1 MAKPVEIEIIMK
13 DRLSGGLD
21 KAGRKVDEL
30 KGKTASA
37 NAELDKQAQKLR
49 DSIALLEN
57 QMEELRRAGQNASP
71 NLDQRE
77 NIAGIEVLQKQIA
90 ELEAQLKHLDATA
103 ESTQT
108 IPPELPAAKQQFNG
122 LHMSIQ
128 QMAREMPSLAMG
140 PQMFFLAIS
149 NNLPIFA
156 DEVQRAKREYE
167 GLVKAGQKGVPVW
180 RQILSSL
187 FSWQTALTTGIM
199 LLVMYG
205 DEIVDW
211 VKGLFS
217 AKEGVDALKKSLQ
230 EKNEVEKEGHAVS
243 IRTRA
248 ELDNTIRELRDFIG
262 TKEQEKNKVDELNRK
277 YGDAFGSYKTLAEWY
292 DVLIQKGNTYIESL
306 FNQAKAQSYI
316 KKAVEADEKANE
328 IRSKGKEEYRPFW
341 GNGGK
346 LNMFLG
352 GDNLDQ
358 YGSDPAETAFNKA
371 LQEVENEKQ
380 HYLNQA
386 EWFQQEYS
394 RIIKESG
401 LSDYR
406 PITPE
411 APADN
416 STKNQAED
424 RKQAQQRLNDELLA
438 LERQNQDEEL
448 DLMNEG
454 TTKRLAQIDADYNK
468 RKAEIEKTARELA
481 ELNKKAGVAG
491 TNASGLT
498 GRQQEEIDRANTLA
512 EDTRDKERTAVYR
525 EEAAAMRDYL
535 KEYGSYQQQKLAIA
549 EEYAEKIRQAQSEGE
564 RLSLEKERASAI
576 NRLELSAI
584 RQQIDWGSVFG
595 NFGVMFREQVQPTID
610 RLKAIAQSSE
620 FQSSAGIDEKE
631 MLYGLISN
639 LQQSETIWDGEIF
652 RRINDDLVAYQNA
665 MRNYMAAQQREIEAT
680 EALTS
685 AKEKLKEAESSG
697 DARSIDA
704 AELYVGEAAKNLDK
718 ASQDVQ
724 LFGAQVQSTTT
735 DLRESSEQA
744 ASMFVN
750 LESGIRNLSSGSLN
764 GIGQGFM
771 QLDKLFNGG
780 KLTEQLGGSLVN
792 GIEKLF
798 GNNSV
803 VDALQKGL
811 GNSGFVGS
819 IISAILSILDDL
831 AEEGVGG
838 IVSGLIDTVLGA
850 ISGIIEN
857 IFSLNIFRQI
867 GESLLKWIANIFNAL
882 SFGGL
887 GKLVGNGDSDPRLEE
902 ELEHL
907 SSANEALAYSIDRL
921 ADEIKD
927 TSGQDATD
935 KYAEQMALIAN
946 SEGNTQEEMRRSG
959 AAFTNGFLGIGG
971 KHSSNY
977 RIDQAMS
984 DYDWQR
990 ISDVVGRTIDE
1001 AAGFW
1006 DLSSEEMAKV
1016 ARDVPDLYAKVKN
1029 YASEGYE
1036 DAAQYMDDYIAFAEQ
1051 RKELEQA
1058 YYESITQVSFDS
1070 VYDNFIDMLM
1080 DMSSGWEDFSN
1091 DMSEYLMRALLK
1103 TKLDE
1108 LLKPDMEAW
1117 YKAYGEA
1124 MSDGILGD
1132 DEIER
1137 LNKMWEDLVNQG
1149 LEIRDSAASATGY
1162 TGDSNG
1168 TSQSGKSGGFT
1179 AMSQDQGT
1187 KLEGLFVSGQMH
1199 WSSMDDKMSDVSEQM
1214 GAAVDHLRRIEE
1226 NTGTSARHLGEIKED
1241 IKKIVRDGLKM
1252 K

>member
-1 MAKPVEIEIIMK
+1 MK
-13 DRLSGGLD
+13 DRMSGALD
-21 KAGRKVDEL
+21 KAGHKVDEL
-30 KGKTASA
+30 KGKVTTA
-37 NAELDKQAQKLR
+37 NAELDRQAQKLR
-49 DSIALLEN
+49 ESIAGLRA
-57 QMEELRRAGQNASP
+57 QMEELRKAGQTANP
-71 NLDQRE
+71 NLDQSE
-77 NIAGIEVLQKQIA
+77 NIAEIEALEKQIA
-90 ELEAQLKHLDATA
+90 ELEARLKRLDDTA
-103 ESTQT
+103 DKTQ
-108 IPPELPAAKQQFNG
+108 PVPRGMNGAKAQFNG
-122 LHMSIQ
+122 LNMSIQ
-128 QMAREMPSLAMG
+128 QIAREMPSLAMG

-167 GLVKAGQKGVPVW
+167 GLVKSGQKGVPVW
-180 RQILSSL
+180 RQILNSL
-187 FSWQTALTTGIM
+187 LSWQTAMTTGIM

-205 DEIVDW
+205 NELVDW

-217 AKEGVDALKKSLQ
+217 AKDGVDALKKAMQ

-262 TKEQEKNKVDELNRK
+262 TKEQEKSKVDELNRK

-292 DVLIQKGNTYIESL
+292 DVLIQKGDAYIESL
-306 FNQAKAQSYI
+306 FNQAKTQSYI

-328 IRSKGKEEYRPFW
+328 IHSKGKEEYRPFW
-341 GNGGK
+341 GAGGK
-346 LNMFLG
+346 AYMFLG
-352 GDNLDQ
+352 GSNIGH

-371 LQEVENEKQ
+371 LQEIENEKQ

-394 RIIKESG
+394 RITKESG

-406 PITPE
+406 TITP
-411 APADN
+411 DN
-416 STKNQAED
+416 NQEENAAKKQAE
-424 RKQAQQRLNDELLA
+424 KKTQAQQKLNDELLA
-438 LERQNQDEEL
+438 LERQNQQNWL
-448 DLMNEG
+448 DLQEDG
-454 TTKRLAQIDADYNK
+454 TQKRLAQIEADYDRQK
-468 RKAEIEKTARELA
+468 SEIEKKARELA
-481 ELNKKAGVAG
+481 ELNKKAGIAG
-491 TNASGLT
+491 INASGLT

-512 EDTRDKERTAVYR
+512 EDARDKERTAVYR
-525 EEAAAMRDYL
+525 KEAAAMRDYL

-584 RQQIDWGSVFG
+584 QQQIDWGSVFG

-610 RLKAIAQSSE
+610 RLKAIAQSQE

-631 MLYGLISN
+631 TLYGLISN

-652 RRINDDLVAYQNA
+652 RRINDDLASYQNA
-665 MRNYMAAQQREIEAT
+665 MRNYMAAQQRELEAT
-680 EALTS
+680 EALST
-685 AKEKLKEAESSG
+685 AKEKLREAESSG

-704 AELYVGEAAKNLDK
+704 AELYVGEAAKNLNK

-735 DLRESSEQA
+735 NLRESSEQA

-750 LESGIRNLSSGSLN
+750 LESGIRNLSSGNLS

-780 KLTEQLGGSLVN
+780 KLTEQLGGSLAN
-792 GIEKLF
+792 GVEKLF
-798 GNNSV
+798 GNNSAIE
-803 VDALQKGL
+803 ALQEGL

-850 ISGIIEN
+850 VSGIIDN
-857 IFSLNIFRQI
+857 LFSLELFQQI
-867 GESLLKWIANIFNAL
+867 GESLLKGVANILDAIT
-882 SFGGL
+882 FGGL
-887 GKLVGNGDSDPRLEE
+887 GKLAGNGDSDPRLEE
-902 ELEHL
+902 EMEHL

-921 ADEIKD
+921 SEKIEEA
-927 TSGQDATD
+927 SGQEASDL
-935 KYAEQMALIAN
+935 YEEQKRRIDESEAN
-946 SEGNTQEEMRRSG
+946 TRQQMQREG
-959 AAFTNGFLGIGG
+959 AAYTNGFWSIGG
-971 KHSSNY
+971 KHSSNK
-977 RIDQAMS
+977 RIDDAMS

-990 ISDVVGRTIDE
+990 VSDAVGRTIGE
-1001 AAGFW
+1001 AADFW
-1006 DLSSEEMAKV
+1006 NLSSEEMARV
-1016 ARDVPDLYAKVKN
+1016 AEEAPDLYAKIKD
-1029 YASEGYE
+1029 YASAGYK
-1036 DAAQYMDDYIAFAEQ
+1036 DAGQYMDDYIAFAEE
-1051 RKELEQA
+1051 REELEQK
-1058 YYESITQVSFDS
+1058 YYESLTQVSFDS
-1070 VYDNFIDMLM
+1070 VYDGFIDMLM
-1080 DMSSGWEDFSN
+1080 DMSSDWEEFAD
-1091 DMSEYLMRALLK
+1091 DLSEQLTRAMLK
-1103 TKLDE
+1103 TELDKQ
-1108 LLKPDMEAW
+1108 LKAEVERW
-1117 YKAYGEA
+1117 YKAYGDA
-1124 MSDGILGD
+1124 MADGRLDD
-1132 DEIER
+1132 DEIEW
-1137 LNKMWEDLVNQG
+1137 LNDWWRSIVDQGIDLRG
-1149 LEIRDSAASATGY
+1149 SIADATGY
-1162 TGDSNG
+1162 TGDDSG

-1199 WSSMDDKMSDVSEQM
+1199 WSSIDDKMSDVSEQM
-1214 GAAVDHLRRIEE
+1214 GSAVDHLRRIEE
-1226 NTGTSARHLGEIKED
+1226 NTGTSAKHLGEIKDD

>member
-1 MAKPVEIEIIMK
+1 MATKPVEIEIIMK

-49 DSIALLEN
+49 DSIALLET

-217 AKEGVDALKKSLQ
+217 AKDGVDALKQSMQ

-262 TKEQEKNKVDELNRK
+262 TKEQEKNKVDELNRE
-277 YGDAFGSYKTLAEWY
+277 YGDTFGTYKTLSEWY
-292 DVLIQKGNTYIESL
+292 DTLIKKGSAYVESL
-306 FNQAKAQSYI
+306 FMQAKAQSYLQ
-316 KKAVEADEKANE
+316 KAIEADEKINE
-328 IRSKGKEEYRPFW
+328 IRSKGKEEYRPLW

-346 LNMFLG
+346 VNMFLG

-358 YGSDPAETAFNKA
+358 YGSDPAELAFNKA
-371 LQEVENEKQ
+371 LQEEENRKQ
-380 HYLNQA
+380 RYLNEV
-386 EWFQQEYS
+386 EWFQKEEARILQEA
-394 RIIKESG
+394 G

-406 PITPE
+406 TIVPE
-411 APADN
+411 E
-416 STKNQAED
+416 TEAES
-424 RKQAQQRLNDELLA
+424 RKQASERLNEELLE
-438 LERQNQDEEL
+438 LERQNQQDWIALQE
-448 DLMNEG
+448 EG
-454 TTKRLAQIDADYNK
+454 TQKRLAQINADYDRQK
-468 RKAEIEKTARELA
+468 DEIEKKAKELA
-481 ELNKKAGVAG
+481 GLNQKAGVTG
-491 TNASGLT
+491 TNVAGLT

-584 RQQIDWGSVFG
+584 QQQIDWGSVFG
-595 NFGVMFREQVQPTID
+595 NFGVMFREQLQPTID
-610 RLKAIAQSSE
+610 RLKAIAQSQE

-631 MLYGLISN
+631 TLYGLISN

-652 RRINDDLVAYQNA
+652 RRISDDLVAYQNA
-665 MRNYMAAQQREIEAT
+665 MRNYMAAQQRELEAT
-680 EALTS
+680 EALAT

-792 GIEKLF
+792 GLEKLF

-867 GESLLKWIANIFNAL
+867 GESLLKGIANIFNAL

-935 KYAEQMALIAN
+935 KYAEQIALIAN

-959 AAFTNGFLGIGG
+959 AAFTNGLWGIGG

-1001 AAGFW
+1001 AADFW
-1006 DLSSEEMAKV
+1006 NLSSEEMAKV
-1016 ARDVPDLYAKVKN
+1016 ARDVPDLYAKIKD
-1029 YASEGYE
+1029 YASAGYD

-1149 LEIRDSAASATGY
+1149 LEIRDSAAAATGY
-1162 TGDSNG
+1162 TGDSG